1 MSTIKLKE
9 YARMRGFPQIVGI
22 PPDVLMQQHRLAD
35 VWLTNTWEELVN
47 LAKAHGCPV
56 CPGSTHERLMT
67 DLMNKIF
74 GNLEEEPAAA
84 GFIRP
89 PCTTSADRA
98 TGVPP
103 PHSAERSDDTLAA
116 EAYLECE
123 RQS

>member
-1 MSTIKLKE
+1 MKLKE
-9 YARMRGFPQIVGI
+9 YARMRGFPQIAGI
-22 PPDVLMQQHRLAD
+22 PRDILMQMHRLAD
-35 VWLTNTWEELVN
+35 GWLKNTWEELVN

-98 TGVPP
+98 QVVPP
-103 PHSAERSDDTLAA
+103 PHREERRLGLS
-116 EAYLECE
+116 
-123 RQS
+123 SGK